1 MSISKYMQIYRDK
14 GFFLGSI
21 IRVNVT
27 DRAFL
32 SQQLILSKGNEV
44 LDSKTILGEKTDF
57 FTDESGTLT
66 ITCDN
71 GTSVIAGNVN
81 VTAYGTYNVT
91 LASINSDGSRDI
103 FPDTTDVLL
112 FVGDTSKNVRFAYT
126 GDKANTSVVSS
137 DTTVATATIQDNVV
151 TISKASGDTEATCT
165 VTATVGASG
174 EYDSKSV
181 NFNVKRYGSIGDW
194 ANASDETIVNM
205 VAAADRGEINLRDYW
220 NVGDVRTVHLNNIS
234 KDSGSIVL
242 AQPEQ
247 TIQLVLM
254 HDSISDAKYTL
265 TTPTESRR
273 TRPSFIVG
281 QKNCL
286 QNLSPLDFVSETK
299 SITAGTYI
307 TTFEHKTMSIDSWLN
322 TKYFN
327 ALPEILRQIFKKVE
341 VRYIKGEMKLIDAS
355 TPSAKITNYGNALK
369 TKSQKICLPS
379 VYEIFGK
386 GMEFDSSY
394 AFRVSTKNNDARGI
408 MYQLGSYSNV
418 GNHVGLTL
426 DISQEGSP
434 LTYYNSYKP
443 TPSYNTYFNTHK
455 TRGTNERVG
464 YYTRSELDMA
474 TVWKYAS
481 SGNYGMSTIRGIGV
495 RKNTDQQYWSSSE
508 LTNFDKDN
516 YTSMYYGISP
526 MMFI

>member
-21 IRVNVT
+21 IRVTVT

-254 HDSISDAKYTL
+254 HDSISDTKYTL

-273 TRPSFIVG
+273 TRPSFVVG

-286 QNLSPLDFVSETK
+286 QNLSPLDFISETK

-327 ALPEILRQIFKKVE
+327 ALPETLRQIFKKVE
-341 VRYIKGEMKLIDAS
+341 VRYIKGEMKLINVSSD
-355 TPSAKITNYGNALK
+355 ITNYGNALK
-369 TKSQKICLPS
+369 TKSQKVCLPS
-379 VYEIFGK
+379 VYELFGK
-386 GMEFDSSY
+386 GLTFDTSY
-394 AFRVSTKNNDARGI
+394 QFRVSAKDAYL
-408 MYQLGSYSNV
+408 MLYQLGSYSGGSHN
-418 GNHVGLTL
+418 GLTV
-426 DISQEGSP
+426 DISQEGSL
-434 LTYYNSYKP
+434 LTYYS
-443 TPSYNTYFNTHK
+443 TFANTHK

-474 TVWKYAS
+474 TVWEYAS
-481 SGNYGMSTIRGIGV
+481 TGNHGMSTIRGIGV
-495 RKNTDQQYWSSSE
+495 RKNTNDSYWSPSD
-508 LTNFDKDN
+508 LTTFDKDN
-516 YTSMYYGISP
+516 YNSMYYGISP